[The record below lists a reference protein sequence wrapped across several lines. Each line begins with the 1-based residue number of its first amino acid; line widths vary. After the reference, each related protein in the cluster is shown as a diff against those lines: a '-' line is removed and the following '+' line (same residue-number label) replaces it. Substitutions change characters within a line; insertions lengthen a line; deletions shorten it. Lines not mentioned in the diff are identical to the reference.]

1 MFGAYCFLDYHCT
14 INERNGIRSET
25 IKPII
30 MSNVVAEWTS
40 LTALLPKTELAKIN
54 SVIVTNEA
62 KVFEAHI
69 ELAVRVGTAYEQF
82 NAEKKQSKLKRED
95 FLARLEEVTNDA
107 WSKSK
112 LGRYTKVYKQM
123 AEKPNLIENF
133 FKAIEISE
141 EDLKTDFNNGF
152 IPYCKAQADFA
163 NMEEQNG
170 DIPVKVTT
178 DYNFSSKAEGLAVRL
193 MSDGTVK
200 TENSVAELT
209 KALDLLKQ
217 AIQANGDGEAE
228 AAAKQDLESIKV
240 GA

>member
-1 MFGAYCFLDYHCT
+1 MFGAYWLIDYHCT

-82 NAEKKQSKLKRED
+82 NAEKKQSKMLRED
-95 FLARLEEVTNDA
+95 FIGRLKEVLGTS
-107 WSKSK
+107 WSSSK
-112 LGRYTKVYKQM
+112 LGRYTKVYKQIS
-123 AEKPNLIENF
+123 EKPNLIENF
-133 FKAIEISE
+133 FKAIEVSE

-152 IPYCKAQADFA
+152 IPYCKAQADEA
-163 NMEEQNG
+163 NMDEQS

-217 AIQANGDGEAE
+217 AIQANGDGQAE

>member
-1 MFGAYCFLDYHCT
+1 
-14 INERNGIRSET
+14 
-25 IKPII
+25 
-30 MSNVVAEWTS
+30 MSIVAEWTS
-40 LTALLPKTELAKIN
+40 LTALLPKTDIAKAN
-54 SVIVTNEA
+54 RVIVTNEA

-69 ELAVRVGTAYEQF
+69 ELSGLIGSAYEKF
-82 NAEKKQSKLKRED
+82 NTEKKQSKLKRED

-123 AEKPNLIENF
+123 AEKPELIENF

-152 IPYCKAQADFA
+152 IPYCTAQADDVKSG
-163 NMEEQNG
+163 EEG
-170 DIPVKVTT
+170 DVPAKVTT

-193 MSDGTVK
+193 LSDGTVK

-209 KALDLLKQ
+209 KALDLLKK
-217 AIQANGDGEAE
+217 AIQSNGDGQAE
-228 AAAKQDLESIKV
+228 ITAKKDLESIKA

>member
-1 MFGAYCFLDYHCT
+1 
-14 INERNGIRSET
+14 
-25 IKPII
+25 
-30 MSNVVAEWTS
+30 MSNVVAEWKS
-40 LTALLPKTELAKIN
+40 LKALLPKTDIAKAN
-54 SVIVTNEA
+54 RVIVTNEA

-69 ELAVRVGTAYEQF
+69 ELAGLIGSAYEQF

-112 LGRYTKVYKQM
+112 LGRYTKVYKQIS
-123 AEKPNLIENF
+123 EKPNLIENF

-152 IPYCKAQADFA
+152 IPYCTAQADDA
-163 NMEEQNG
+163 KSGEGEGEG
-170 DIPVKVTT
+170 DVPAKVTT

-209 KALDLLKQ
+209 KALDLLKK
-217 AIQANGDGEAE
+217 AIQANGDGQAE
-228 AAAKQDLESIKV
+228 AQAKQDLESIKV

>member
-1 MFGAYCFLDYHCT
+1 
-14 INERNGIRSET
+14 
-25 IKPII
+25 
-30 MSNVVAEWTS
+30 MSIVSEWTS
-40 LTALLPKTELAKIN
+40 LTALLPKTELTKIN

-69 ELAVRVGTAYEQF
+69 QLSAIIGSAYEQF

-95 FLARLEEVTNDA
+95 FLARLEEVTNEA

-123 AEKPNLIENF
+123 AEKPELIENF
-133 FKAIEISE
+133 FKAIEASE

-152 IPYCKAQADFA
+152 IPYCTAQADDA
-163 NMEEQNG
+163 KSGGEGEG
-170 DIPVKVTT
+170 DVPAKVTT

-209 KALDLLKQ
+209 KALDLLKK
-217 AIQANGDGEAE
+217 AIQDHGDGEAKV
-228 AAAKQDLESIKV
+228 AAQQDLESIKV

>member
-1 MFGAYCFLDYHCT
+1 
-14 INERNGIRSET
+14 
-25 IKPII
+25 

-69 ELAVRVGTAYEQF
+69 QLSAIVGTAYEQF

-152 IPYCKAQADFA
+152 IPYCTAQADEA
-163 NMEEQNG
+163 KSG
-170 DIPVKVTT
+170 DGDVPVKVTT

-209 KALDLLKQ
+209 KALDLLKK
-217 AIQANGDGEAE
+217 AIQANGDGQAE
-228 AAAKQDLESIKV
+228 VAAKQDLESIKV
-240 GA
+240 GE

>member
-1 MFGAYCFLDYHCT
+1 
-14 INERNGIRSET
+14 
-25 IKPII
+25 
-30 MSNVVAEWTS
+30 MSIVAEWTS
-40 LTALLPKTELAKIN
+40 LTALLPKTDIAKAN
-54 SVIVTNEA
+54 RVIVTNEA

-69 ELAVRVGTAYEQF
+69 ELAGLIGSAYEQF
-82 NAEKKQSKLKRED
+82 NAEKKQSKLKRDD

-107 WSKSK
+107 WSSSK
-112 LGRYTKVYKQM
+112 LGRYTKVYKQIS
-123 AEKPNLIENF
+123 EKPNLIENF

-152 IPYCKAQADFA
+152 IPYCTAQADDA
-163 NMEEQNG
+163 KMGG
-170 DIPVKVTT
+170 DGDVPVKVTT

-209 KALDLLKQ
+209 KALDLLKK
-217 AIQANGDGEAE
+217 AIKANGDGEAE
-228 AAAKQDLESIKV
+228 AQAKKDLESMKV

>member
-1 MFGAYCFLDYHCT
+1 
-14 INERNGIRSET
+14 
-25 IKPII
+25 
-30 MSNVVAEWTS
+30 MSNVIAEWTS
-40 LTALLPKTELAKIN
+40 LTALLPKTEIARAN
-54 SVIVTNEA
+54 RTIVSNEA

-69 ELAVRVGTAYEQF
+69 ELSGLIGSAYEQF

-95 FLARLEEVTNDA
+95 FLARLEEVTNEA

-112 LGRYTKVYKQM
+112 LGRYTKVYKQIS
-123 AEKPNLIENF
+123 EKPNLIENF

-152 IPYCKAQADFA
+152 IPYCTAQADEA
-163 NMEEQNG
+163 KSG
-170 DIPVKVTT
+170 DGEGEVPAKVTT

-209 KALDLLKQ
+209 KALDLLKK
-217 AIQANGDGEAE
+217 AIQANGDGEAKAE
-228 AAAKQDLESIKV
+228 AMKDLESIKV

>member
-1 MFGAYCFLDYHCT
+1 
-14 INERNGIRSET
+14 
-25 IKPII
+25 
-30 MSNVVAEWTS
+30 MSKVVAEWTS
-40 LTALLPKTELAKIN
+40 LTALLPKTDIAKAN
-54 SVIVTNEA
+54 RVIVTNEV

-69 ELAVRVGTAYEQF
+69 ELSGLIGSAYEKF
-82 NAEKKQSKLKRED
+82 NTEKKQSKLKRED

-107 WSKSK
+107 WSSSK
-112 LGRYTKVYKQM
+112 LGRYTKVYKQIS
-123 AEKPNLIENF
+123 EKPNLIENF

-152 IPYCKAQADFA
+152 IPYCTAQADDVKSGG
-163 NMEEQNG
+163 EG
-170 DIPVKVTT
+170 DVPVSVTT

-209 KALDLLKQ
+209 KALDLLKK
-217 AIQANGDGEAE
+217 AIKANGDGQAE
-228 AAAKQDLESIKV
+228 VAAKKDLESIKV